1 MAVLLGARVPEPTFD
16 ALQKNICTPG
26 ALPNLVELFERQ
38 SALVKTVRDSDWL
51 ELIRK
56 LRAPEAFRTS
66 VTLPPEGAQG
76 MRLFGERRTSCAGLV
91 WNRDELDLSEARHV

>member
-1 MAVLLGARVPEPTFD
+1 MAVLLGARVPEPAFD
-16 ALQKNICTPG
+16 ALPLKCCDASDG
-26 ALPNLVELFERQ
+26 DLPELFERQ

-56 LRAPEAFRTS
+56 LRAPDAFRTS
-66 VTLPPEGAQG
+66 VTLPPKGALG

-91 WNRDELDLSEARHV
+91 WDRAQLDLSEARHV